1 MLSNGINLLEDQ
13 RKILPLLAV
22 FAALFRYTLLSVYD
36 SDFYGNDT
44 GEINFIIFRPY
55 VIFLLQLIRKVIRLV
70 RHCLHSF
77 FSEIAAKLKVILYC
91 FILQTIDYI

>member
-13 RKILPLLAV
+13 RKILPLLTV

-44 GEINFIIFRPY
+44 GEINFIIFRPH
-55 VIFLLQLIRKVIRLV
+55 VNFLLQMIGKGIWFDVC
-70 RHCLHSF
+70 HCLYLF

-91 FILQTIDYI
+91 FILQTID